1 MEVRVLE
8 ETPQR
13 IRLLIEDAPL
23 AFVNA
28 VRRAA
33 YTMVPVMAVDYVEIE
48 DNNSVLYDEILAH
61 RLGLIPLDSR
71 EALKK
76 YVWPDEFEERCVK
89 LERRCVIESNGRCL
103 RYEELRI
110 PRFDDP
116 QCYAELTLDVETD
129 PASGEYRM
137 VYSGDLQSSDPDVKP
152 VYSNIPIV
160 LLAPG
165 QRVRVRAYAR
175 LGYGTEH
182 AKWFPVSVAAHRY
195 TPVLEFDPGHEKA
208 GDCIECIEE
217 FAPGL
222 AEKLRGLREKTRLEI
237 LEDVRAT
244 PLLWCVRKRCG
255 GAARLS
261 FRDDK
266 LIFIVE
272 SNGQLPARTIIE
284 EAVKAIKRKAH
295 LLLDELVSIEE
306 RLREAEALE
315 EPS

>member
-1 MEVRVLE
+1 MEVKVLE

-13 IRLLIEDAPL
+13 IRLLVEGAPL
-23 AFVNA
+23 AFINS

-33 YTMVPVMAVDYVEIE
+33 YTMVPVMAIDYVEIE

-71 EALKK
+71 EAIKK
-76 YVWPDEFEERCVK
+76 YVRPEEFEERCVSI
-89 LERRCVIESNGRCL
+89 ERRCVSEAGGVCL
-103 RYEELRI
+103 RYEEIRM
-110 PRFDDP
+110 PKFDDP
-116 QCYAELTLDVETD
+116 ECYAVLTLEVETD
-129 PASGEYRM
+129 PAGEYRM

-152 VYSNIPIV
+152 IYNNIPIV

-165 QRVRVRAYAR
+165 QRIRLRAYAR

-195 TPVLEFDPGHEKA
+195 TPVLEFDPSHEKA

-217 FAPGL
+217 FAPEL

-237 LEDVRAT
+237 LEDVRSAT
-244 PLLWCVRKRCG
+244 LLWCVRKRCG
-255 GAARLS
+255 DAAKLS

-266 LIFIVE
+266 LIFTVE
-272 SNGQLPARTIIE
+272 SNGQLPARTIVE
-284 EAVKAIKRKAH
+284 EAVKAIRRKA
-295 LLLDELVSIEE
+295 LELMDELASLEAK
-306 RLREAEALE
+306 LAEAEKGE
-315 EPS
+315 SS